1 MEGNQASI
9 PPTCPD
15 CGGEV
20 RTACPECGAPIRSL
34 MGIGC
39 RECGTPLR
47 EPVLFGVGI
56 RRKAERGAAA
66 ALSVDGPA
74 GSDHNEKQSP

>member
-1 MEGNQASI
+1 MASI
-9 PPTCPD
+9 PATCPD

-39 RECGTPLR
+39 RECGAPLR
-47 EPVLFGVGI
+47 DPVLFGVGI

-66 ALSVDGPA
+66 ALAVDGPA
-74 GSDHNEKQSP
+74 GSDDNEKHSP